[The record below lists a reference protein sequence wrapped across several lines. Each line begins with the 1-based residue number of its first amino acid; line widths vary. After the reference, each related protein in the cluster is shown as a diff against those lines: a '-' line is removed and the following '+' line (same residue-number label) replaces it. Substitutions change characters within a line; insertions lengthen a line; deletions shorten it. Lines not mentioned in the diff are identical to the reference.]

1 MLIRSAA
8 PTADLA
14 SALRVAASALNNNTR
29 CILPPRPGGECVWES
44 MKAKVRLL
52 SPAHPPPS
60 PVVSSLPYPRL
71 LPTLVSS
78 PVSPFPRVSFPCAT
92 VPWAE
97 LHAVDVQPDQR
108 LGVRQWPKNGRQ
120 DGPRLVHVPCHDRQV
135 GPAAI
140 RPRGHCHRCPSC
152 HSFVNCP
159 CCSLSLLLLPR
170 LPCFSPPLIPAF
182 PSRLTPSFNA
192 ARGTGTSSGSIS
204 KAWAATW
211 KPSRGPST
219 NSACARY
226 L

>member
-1 MLIRSAA
+1 MGALLLLIRSAA

-71 LPTLVSS
+71 SLITF
-78 PVSPFPRVSFPCAT
+78 PVSPSLLVSILCAT

-140 RPRGHCHRCPSC
+140 FPRGHCHRCPPC

-159 CCSLSLLLLPR
+159 CCSLSLTTQHAEPGLHLDRFPRRGQRHGSHLAGR
-170 LPCFSPPLIPAF
+170 LPTRPAPGTCSPVHHGPALD
-182 PSRLTPSFNA
+182 PPR
-192 ARGTGTSSGSIS
+192 
-204 KAWAATW
+204 
-211 KPSRGPST
+211 
-219 NSACARY
+219 
-226 L
+226 